1 MMMTDSKVYI
11 MLESPKKVEKKAFS
25 NSRFIVSV
33 RMIKL
38 SLLVVL
44 MASSIQLVLLILFFV
59 RDVLG

>member
-1 MMMTDSKVYI
+1 

>member
-1 MMMTDSKVYI
+1 MTDSKVYI